1 MVIVKDVIGYEGLYI
16 IDNLGNVVSLPKV
29 QGRRLH
35 NKYKV
40 LSQKLNKFGYLEVAL
55 SKDGKMRIFLLHR
68 LLAIHFIPNP
78 NNLAQVNHIN
88 GIKSD
93 NRLENLEWVTKR
105 ENTIHAF
112 QHNLSNF
119 KNDALGRIMRYN
131 ALHGY
136 CKVVLSRDGEEH
148 VFSSTSEAAKF
159 LGVTTDRITN
169 GIRKGQKVAGWAVV
183 GVKPEIANGE
193 TQTVKDG
200 GQSRG
205 KPCEE
210 QGTCID
216 YSPEGK

>member
-1 MVIVKDVIGYEGLYI
+1 MVLVKDVIGYEGLYI

-29 QGRRLH
+29 QGLRMH

-40 LSQKLNKFGYLEVAL
+40 LSQKMNKYGYLEVAL
-55 SKDGKMRIFLLHR
+55 SKDGDIRTFLLHR

-78 NNLAQVNHIN
+78 KNLPQVNHIN
-88 GIKSD
+88 GIKND

-112 QHNLSNF
+112 NHNLSNF
-119 KNDALGRIMRYN
+119 KNDALGRIMKYN

-136 CKVVLSRDGEEH
+136 CKVILTKDGEEH
-148 VFSSTSEAAKF
+148 VFSNTSEAAKF
-159 LGVTTDRITN
+159 LDTNIDRITC
-169 GIRKGQKVAGWAVV
+169 GIRKKQKVSGWNVV

-193 TQTVKDG
+193 TLTVKNG

-205 KPCEE
+205 KSCKKRE
-210 QGTCID
+210 TCID
-216 YSPEGK
+216 YSSEGK